1 LNIVEKV
8 KEEVVNIAHTI
19 YKEALVFETWGNV
32 SSRPTES
39 QVVITPSG
47 IPYEKMHFVDMVV
60 VNIDGEVEQG
70 KWKPSTELPLHLAVY
85 KARKDVKAIIH
96 THSVFA
102 TAFAVSRQD
111 IPVVIEDLAQVVGGA
126 VRVADYGQPGSNE
139 LALNAVKALGQE
151 GNAVLLANHGLVVL
165 GRDLST
171 ALQRCRVIERNAQ
184 ITMWSKL
191 LGSPFMLKPE
201 EIAQLRKNFLFD
213 YGQKEQKMENEKIL
227 RE

>member
-1 LNIVEKV
+1 MVEKV

>member
-1 LNIVEKV
+1 MNIVEKV

-139 LALNAVKALGQE
+139 LALNAVKTLGQE

-213 YGQKEQKMENEKIL
+213 YGQKEQEMENEKIL

>member
-1 LNIVEKV
+1 MNLVEKV

-47 IPYEKMHFVDMVV
+47 IPYENLHFVDMVV
-60 VNIDGEVEQG
+60 VDIDGEVEQG
-70 KWKPSTELPLHLAVY
+70 RWKPSTELPLHLAVY
-85 KARKDVKAIIH
+85 KARKDIKAIIH
-96 THSVFA
+96 THSIFA

-111 IPVVIEDLAQVVGGA
+111 IPVVIEDLAQVVGGP
-126 VRVADYGQPGSNE
+126 VRVADYAQPGSNE

-165 GRDLST
+165 GKDLST

-184 ITMWSKL
+184 IIVWSKL
-191 LGSPFMLKPE
+191 LGSSFILEPE
-201 EIAQLRKNFLFD
+201 EVSLLRKKYLFD
-213 YGQKEQKMENEKIL
+213 YGQKEQGIKNETV
-227 RE
+227 

>member
-1 LNIVEKV
+1 LNLVEKV

-47 IPYEKMHFVDMVV
+47 IPYENLHFVDMVV
-60 VNIDGEVEQG
+60 VDIDGEVEQG
-70 KWKPSTELPLHLAVY
+70 RWKPSTELPLHLAVY
-85 KARKDVKAIIH
+85 KARKDIKAIIH
-96 THSVFA
+96 THSIFA

-111 IPVVIEDLAQVVGGA
+111 IPVVIEDLAQVVGGP
-126 VRVADYGQPGSNE
+126 VRVADYAQPGSNE

-165 GRDLST
+165 GKDLST

-184 ITMWSKL
+184 IIVWSKL
-191 LGSPFMLKPE
+191 LGSSFILEPE
-201 EIAQLRKNFLFD
+201 EVSLLRKKYLFD
-213 YGQKEQKMENEKIL
+213 YGQKEQGIKNETV
-227 RE
+227 

>member
-1 LNIVEKV
+1 MNIVEKV